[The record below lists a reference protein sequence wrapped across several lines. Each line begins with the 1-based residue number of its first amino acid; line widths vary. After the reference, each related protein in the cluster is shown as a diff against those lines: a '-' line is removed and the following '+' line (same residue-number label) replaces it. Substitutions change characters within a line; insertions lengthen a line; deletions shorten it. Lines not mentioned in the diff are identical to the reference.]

1 MDTFPEFISR
11 NSGSQGMLF
20 DKDRIRMAAVASSID
35 VGNMRQGFFILAGQ
49 NIMFPVAVKTVGCP
63 FRPLHDHFR
72 MEALQVLLLCL
83 LVASSTIHPF
93 VRGLLPALGVFVI
106 LNPGVA
112 I

>member
-1 MDTFPEFISR
+1 MDTLPEFISR

-20 DKDRIRMAAVASSID
+20 DKDRIRMATVAGSID
-35 VGNMRQGFFILAGQ
+35 VGNMRQGFIILAGL
-49 NIMFPVAVKTVGCP
+49 NIMFPVAVKAVGCP
-63 FRPLHDHFR
+63 FRSLHDHFG
-72 MEALQVLLLCL
+72 METLQVLLFCL

-106 LNPGVA
+106 LNPGMA